1 MVVLVHNDPNCTIP
15 AECRSDANLQSRDLP
30 SQENACQIV
39 QRDKGSEEV
48 VQRFLVLSRLH
59 NPVEYE
65 CHREVYHVGSNH
77 VLGLRGCD
85 KLAIRIWAAA

>member
-48 VQRFLVLSRLH
+48 VQRLLVLSRLH
-59 NPVEYE
+59 DLVEYE

-85 KLAIRIWAAA
+85 KLAVRTWAAA